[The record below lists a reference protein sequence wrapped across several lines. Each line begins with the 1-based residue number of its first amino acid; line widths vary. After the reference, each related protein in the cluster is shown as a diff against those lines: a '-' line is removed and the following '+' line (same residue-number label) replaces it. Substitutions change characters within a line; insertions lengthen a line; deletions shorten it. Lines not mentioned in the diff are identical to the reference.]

1 MSNVRHRKLPMQQ
14 PLVHQSL
21 ASIPEGDLVK
31 RLLSVP
37 HWRERLLKIYGI
49 PDDSVPHREVLL
61 NSLGKEGDIDILL
74 VSASRPDFTTAIQVK
89 RIKVDARTFI
99 SGKPNRLSALSEL
112 HRQSNL
118 LVELGFAQVFSYAI
132 VVVDSRAQNNGE
144 YSFEG
149 LTNELRSMIDSVVS
163 TTGLHT
169 DAGFIQFEIAQ
180 PIDDVPLGTGTFSGR
195 IHRMATPRSQSVR
208 ITEWAGNL
216 VAKVDA

>member
-1 MSNVRHRKLPMQQ
+1 MQQ

-112 HRQSNL
+112 HSKRL
-118 LVELGFAQVFSYAI
+118 A
-132 VVVDSRAQNNGE
+132 
-144 YSFEG
+144 
-149 LTNELRSMIDSVVS
+149 
-163 TTGLHT
+163 
-169 DAGFIQFEIAQ
+169 
-180 PIDDVPLGTGTFSGR
+180 
-195 IHRMATPRSQSVR
+195 
-208 ITEWAGNL
+208 
-216 VAKVDA
+216 VAP